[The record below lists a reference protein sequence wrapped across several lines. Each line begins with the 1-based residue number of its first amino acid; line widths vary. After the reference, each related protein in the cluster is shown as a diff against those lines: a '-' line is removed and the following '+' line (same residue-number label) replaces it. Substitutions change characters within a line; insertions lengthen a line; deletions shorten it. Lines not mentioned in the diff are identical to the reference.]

1 MKNYKIFLISLG
13 VIFIGSSCKK
23 ELPRNLKFDHY
34 QYASLDEDGGTWTPV
49 LLTAGSDIAIAAPE
63 PITSPAYQ
71 AELALIKSEMQDISN
86 DEQEAIQYWSNNSAV
101 RWNEIALE
109 LIAKYNLIP
118 GPNEDDTYTLP
129 NAANPDGP
137 PPFPFAHPPY
147 ASRVLA
153 YLSVAQF
160 DGLIAAWHYK
170 YEYNRPAPYQHD
182 GSISYAY
189 SDNTIPSF
197 PSEDAVIATVS
208 KTILSAMFPLEK
220 NYLAELEAEHLQTL
234 RLTGG
239 NVDSDI
245 AAGKIIGT
253 EISGLALS
261 RASTDGM
268 SKAQTNKA
276 VSDSIKAAAFAR
288 FGWQWENQE
297 LPKRGVGL
305 TPLLGKVKLWN
316 VPNVELTRPP
326 VPPALDSPELAA
338 DIKILE
344 DYAANVTPER
354 RRISDFWQDGLG
366 TYTPPGHWNA
376 FASSFI
382 VKYKMNPLR
391 TVRTLAYMNMAI
403 MDGGISC
410 WDAKYYYHYPRPIQL
425 IQGFETI
432 AGTPNFPAYTSGHSV
447 FSSAAA
453 EVLAYI
459 FPQEAA
465 LVRGWAEE
473 AAISRNYGG
482 IHWTFD
488 SIVGTE
494 QGKNVANYT
503 IDKAKLDGAD

>member
-1 MKNYKIFLISLG
+1 
-13 VIFIGSSCKK
+13 
-23 ELPRNLKFDHY
+23 
-34 QYASLDEDGGTWTPV
+34 LDEDGGTWTPV

-129 NAANPDGP
+129 NPANPDGP

-382 VKYKMNPLR
+382 VKYKM
-391 TVRTLAYMNMAI
+391 
-403 MDGGISC
+403 
-410 WDAKYYYHYPRPIQL
+410 
-425 IQGFETI
+425 
-432 AGTPNFPAYTSGHSV
+432 
-447 FSSAAA
+447 
-453 EVLAYI
+453 
-459 FPQEAA
+459 
-465 LVRGWAEE
+465 
-473 AAISRNYGG
+473 
-482 IHWTFD
+482 
-488 SIVGTE
+488 
-494 QGKNVANYT
+494 ANY
-503 IDKAKLDGAD
+503 KQKKRLAFFK